1 MLNFR
6 HFSPRMLNYFTIW
19 NAIVLI
25 VRLEGDCFMM
35 IKIFLCKV
43 CKISEDS
50 TIISPW
56 ITMREP
62 RPVPLD
68 LSQPAEILKIR
79 EENWKGCPVANL
91 LQEQGRQKF
100 IRKVKTLVFFDNTI
114 IRADFSNFQL
124 KLGLCRDLVNNQKL
138 LPATELAR
146 QFPLIIR

>member
-1 MLNFR
+1 
-6 HFSPRMLNYFTIW
+6 
-19 NAIVLI
+19 
-25 VRLEGDCFMM
+25 MM
-35 IKIFLCKV
+35 IEIFLCKV

-50 TIISPW
+50 TIILPW

-79 EENWKGCPVANL
+79 EENWKGCLVANL

-138 LPATELAR
+138 LPAT
-146 QFPLIIR
+146 